1 MEAIKNPHY
10 PDQIGGS
17 VLRVQR
23 LGPVTEHLP
32 SIDYRCKQFPLP
44 VSLNGMVLNL
54 SHRASC
60 IEDASTGTIQ
70 IHYFMCLVNKYI

>member
-1 MEAIKNPHY
+1 MEANKNPHY
-10 PDQIGGS
+10 PDQISGS

-32 SIDYRCKQFPLP
+32 STHYRCKEFPEP

-54 SHRASC
+54 
-60 IEDASTGTIQ
+60 
-70 IHYFMCLVNKYI
+70 